1 MNSDKIM
8 SYQNIHLRSDRLNQV
23 QPIEPS
29 YPQISFPSDAGSY
42 SNGDQFK
49 PSFISKSANSLG
61 FKSQGKILVC
71 DDEKFN
77 QNIIFGFLMILG
89 VHNRSE
95 LCEFVENGEDAFEKI
110 RTTV

>member
-1 MNSDKIM
+1 MLR
-8 SYQNIHLRSDRLNQV
+8 YQNILQGTDRLNQV

-29 YPQISFPSDAGSY
+29 YPQISFPNDVGSY
-42 SNGDQFK
+42 SNVYEYK
-49 PSFISKSANSLG
+49 PNFVSKSENSLKLKG
-61 FKSQGKILVC
+61 QGKILVC

-89 VHNRSE
+89 VHNRTE
-95 LCEFVENGEDAFEKI
+95 LCEFVENGEEAFIKI